1 MRQVTRGGEPV
12 DVAGDFPEV
21 GQAAPPLTL
30 TNTEMVDVTLADYAG
45 KRKVL
50 NIIPSIDT
58 PTCALSTR
66 TFNQLA
72 SRMADTVVLV
82 VSADLPFAA
91 TRFCG
96 AEGLDSVETLSTFRH
111 REFHRDWGVDLCS
124 GSRAGLCA
132 RAVVVL
138 DENDCVIHAELVPEI
153 KQEPE
158 YEAALRALDGYTPTG
173 KTSVESV
180 D

>member
-1 MRQVTRGGEPV
+1 MRQVTRAGEPV
-12 DVAGDFPEV
+12 DVAGDFPAA

-30 TNTEMVDVTLADYAG
+30 TATAMADVTLADFAG

-66 TFNQLA
+66 TFNELA
-72 SRMADTVVLV
+72 GQMANTVVLV

-91 TRFCG
+91 KRFCG
-96 AEGLDSVETLSTFRH
+96 AEGLDNVETLSTFRH

-124 GSRAGLCA
+124 GAMTGLCA

-138 DENDCVIHAELVPEI
+138 DEHDRVVHAELVSEI
-153 KQEPE
+153 KNEPN
-158 YEAALRALDGYTPTG
+158 YEAALASLAGEALA
-173 KTSVESV
+173 
-180 D
+180 

>member
-1 MRQVTRGGEPV
+1 MRQVTRGGVPI
-12 DVAGDFPEV
+12 DVAGEFPEV

-30 TNTEMVDVTLADYAG
+30 TNTELADVTLADYAG

-58 PTCALSTR
+58 PTCATSTR
-66 TFNQLA
+66 RFNELA
-72 SRMADTVVLV
+72 SGLANTVVMV

-96 AEGLDSVETLSTFRH
+96 AEGLDNVETLSTFRH
-111 REFHRDWGVDLCS
+111 HEFHRDWGVDLCS
-124 GSRAGLCA
+124 GDRAGLCA

-138 DENDCVIHAELVPEI
+138 DENDRVIHAELVPEI
-153 KQEPE
+153 KQEPD
-158 YEAALRALDGYTPTG
+158 YEAALEALA
-173 KTSVESV
+173 
-180 D
+180 